1 MGLNNK
7 SGSSGTFLNNQI
19 FKKLDSWCGGE
30 VYSFLKIRYSTYL
43 DTPGAQRAAQGV
55 GKNVMVAE

>member
-19 FKKLDSWCGGE
+19 FKKLDSWWGDE
-30 VYSFLKIRYSTYL
+30 VYSFLKILYVPRYL
-43 DTPGAQRAAQGV
+43 AQRAAQGV